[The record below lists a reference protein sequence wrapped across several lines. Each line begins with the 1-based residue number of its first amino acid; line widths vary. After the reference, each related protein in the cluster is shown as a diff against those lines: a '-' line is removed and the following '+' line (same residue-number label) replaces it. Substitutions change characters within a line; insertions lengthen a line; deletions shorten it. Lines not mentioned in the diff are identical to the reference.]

1 MLGKIRKFSSTIFA
15 KIFLFLVAIP
25 FVFWGMGDLFSGG
38 SQNTIV
44 KIGKEKIAT
53 QDFIEYINRYSSP
66 EEKMDSSFVEKMLSN
81 FIGLKIVENEIKNF
95 NIVLSDKSLSQMIKN
110 EKAFEK
116 NNSFSRTEY
125 EKFLITNN
133 LNAVFFEKNMASQI
147 KRELLFDFV
156 SGGIIPPNF
165 IVNINFDKVN
175 QKRNVE
181 IIKLNPIIKKNINFS
196 EDEVL
201 SYFKNNKSNYNY
213 IYKTINFLE
222 VNPKNLTGTDDF
234 SNLFFEK
241 IDRIDDLIVEGKK
254 LDFILKNFDLTSVKT
269 FTFDKFGINKNGSLI
284 KEIPKKMLQNLFS
297 IENNETSLAVFENKY
312 YIYEIVKTENLQK
325 NINDQSVRDD
335 IEKRL
340 KLNQARKF
348 ISELA
353 SKANNDSFK
362 KVDFY
367 EFSKKNKVDIEKITL
382 ESKSDNKILKK
393 ELVDQIYTFAK
404 NKVVL
409 IADIHLNES
418 YLVYIDN
425 ISHVT
430 TNNDSEEHKKYYNLS
445 KLRMTSNLFNTYDSF
460 LKEKYEI
467 KINYKALDKVKNY
480 IQ

>member
-15 KIFLFLVAIP
+15 KVFLFLVAIP

-165 IVNINFDKVN
+165 IVNINFDKIN

-181 IIKLNPIIKKNINFS
+181 IIKLNQIIKKNINFS

-241 IDRIDDLIVEGKK
+241 IDKIDDLIVEGKK

-325 NINDQSVRDD
+325 NVNDESVRND

-409 IADIHLNES
+409 VADIHLNES

-430 TNNDSEEHKKYYNLS
+430 TNNDSEEYKKYYNLS
-445 KLRMTSNLFNTYDSF
+445 KLNMTSNLFNTYDSF